1 MPCNAGCWHGLST
14 IEVVVQGENTNQLS
28 KIFISNKIKQFT
40 WDRGRS
46 GVIQI
51 VYLCL

>member
-1 MPCNAGCWHGLST
+1 MPYNAGCWHDLST
-14 IEVVVQGENTNQLS
+14 IEVAVHGENTNQLS
-28 KIFISNKIKQFT
+28 KIFISNKIKQCT
-40 WDRGRS
+40 WDLGWS